1 MTKAQE
7 KSRYTKDELQE
18 FDAIIVDKLARAQEQ
33 LSFYLEQMEDISQGS
48 DGKVKGLDDGSNTYM
63 SERANEMAA
72 RQRKHLQ
79 HLKNARLRIQNN
91 VYGICRATGKLISKD
106 PLKAVPHATL
116 STLFTVLVLDQW
128 LKIWVKTNLTF
139 GEEIKIL
146 GLDWARL
153 HFVENEGMAFGLKFG
168 GDTGKLILSV
178 FRIGAVALLGYLLT
192 KLVKQKEPLG
202 LIFFFTLILAGAIG
216 NILDSMFYGLFF
228 SASSY
233 ATVAE
238 FLPEGGGYTSFLFGH
253 VVDMFYFP
261 LFETI
266 LPEWLPWR
274 GGTRFQFFRPVF
286 NGADS
291 AITIGVIGILVFYG
305 SFLGTKKKENVRD
318 TQDPIPA
325 ASKTTRD

>member
-1 MTKAQE
+1 M
-7 KSRYTKDELQE
+7 
-18 FDAIIVDKLARAQEQ
+18 
-33 LSFYLEQMEDISQGS
+33 
-48 DGKVKGLDDGSNTYM
+48 
-63 SERANEMAA
+63 
-72 RQRKHLQ
+72 
-79 HLKNARLRIQNN
+79 
-91 VYGICRATGKLISKD
+91 
-106 PLKAVPHATL
+106 
-116 STLFTVLVLDQW
+116 
-128 LKIWVKTNLTF
+128 TF

-168 GDTGKLILSV
+168 GDVGKLILSL
-178 FRIGAVALLGYLLT
+178 FRIGAVGLLGYLLSR
-192 KLVKQKEPLG
+192 LVKQKEPLG

-238 FLPEGGGYTSFLFGH
+238 FLPEGGGYASFLFGH

-261 LFETI
+261 LFETT
-266 LPEWLPWR
+266 LPEWLPVR

-291 AITIGVIGILVFYG
+291 AITIGVIGILLFYG
-305 SFLGTKKKENVRD
+305 SFLGTKKKE
-318 TQDPIPA
+318 
-325 ASKTTRD
+325 ASSTDESSSEIEGSQVSTESAQ